1 MFTYSMPRPT
11 KAKLKT
17 YDNEV
22 LDDLI
27 KELSFERLPK
37 EELIDLYIDLY
48 KRVGDAKRKDAKKK
62 PATLKQMRKYS
73 EMRSPEYL
81 SKKKLS
87 ELKKIYK
94 DMNVG
99 TFDGGPISKMTKA
112 QLIQEISYYRIHF

>member
-1 MFTYSMPRPT
+1 MPRPT

-48 KRVGDAKRKDAKKK
+48 KRVEDARRKDAKKK
-62 PATLKQMRKYS
+62 PATLKQMKEYS
-73 EMRSPEYL
+73 HMRSPEYL